1 MGLYYVCTP
10 ETLNPTYFVQ
20 LMKRS
25 TSCSRWIRMFS
36 SSSLFGAGQ
45 PCDYSTNS
53 PRLPCVACGI
63 SSSWVSSQLALF
75 FLSFFLVALPLPLPL
90 LACCLLWAFL
100 TVVCCLLTA
109 VLLWVEELLQFRSSS
124 KSVYPRGSVFWTFER
139 EFCIGEFFFWW
150 FRV

>member
-1 MGLYYVCTP
+1 MCTQWACGFCTVDEAEYV
-10 ETLNPTYFVQ
+10 LFLVGFD
-20 LMKRS
+20 LFS
-25 TSCSRWIRMFS
+25 SS

-45 PCDYSTNS
+45 SCDYSTNS
-53 PRLPCVACGI
+53 PRLPCVACAI

-90 LACCLLWAFL
+90 LACCLL
-100 TVVCCLLTA
+100 TA
-109 VLLWVEELLQFRSSS
+109 VLLWVEELLKFRSSS

-139 EFCIGEFFFWW
+139 EFYIGECFFFFW